1 MINIANFYIS
11 RRTLFFLTIILILLA
26 MHLFYGCCSVTITKN
41 AESNNPAFNTKN
53 ELTDLELTDLEL
65 TDLSNKYTTENH
77 FYIPNKSLSAEEIK
91 NIAHRGGNNT

>member
-53 ELTDLELTDLEL
+53 ELTDLELTDL
-65 TDLSNKYTTENH
+65 SNKYTTENH